1 MPVRS
6 EESSPS
12 RLLFLGVNV
21 GAFCVS
27 TELVLPPMTVRSVG
41 MVDTAQYMNGTLDSG
56 QKTRYT
62 RPLSNIFSYDESLS
76 DDRDKQ

>member
-1 MPVRS
+1 M
-6 EESSPS
+6 
-12 RLLFLGVNV
+12 
-21 GAFCVS
+21 S